1 MQFLPGLKFLGLKK
15 KERKE
20 MLSIST
26 AWNYKPEGQLE
37 NMLKEIK
44 AVGLNTI
51 ELGYR
56 LTVKDLKELIPL
68 LKEMK
73 MQVSSVHNFC
83 PLPDDA
89 PSPRHPSNY
98 YRLSAVEN
106 EERQEAVVWTKKAI
120 DTACL
125 TNCFV
130 VVIHAGAVELNND
143 PTEIL
148 RAYKAGHQTPTEFIR
163 MRDEILQERE
173 KNKGHFF
180 EAIIKS
186 LDEITAYARQKRI
199 MLGLETR
206 YYPTEIP
213 NFEEIEYLLKR
224 YDPSVMG
231 YWHDVG
237 HAEVNVRL
245 GIVESH
251 QDYFD
256 RYAKRLIGM
265 HIHGVQGLKDHQ
277 APFAGDFDLK
287 PILPYLKKEV
297 IRVIESHSY
306 ASPKEIQDAVKKL
319 NG

>member
-1 MQFLPGLKFLGLKK
+1 MI
-15 KERKE
+15 
-20 MLSIST
+20 SIST
-26 AWNYKPEGQLE
+26 AWNYKAEGQLE

-106 EERQEAVVWTKKAI
+106 EERQKAVVWTKKAI
-120 DTACL
+120 DTAHRV
-125 TNCFV
+125 NCSV
-130 VVIHAGAVELNND
+130 VVIHAGTVELSND
-143 PTEIL
+143 PTAML
-148 RAYKAGHQTPTEFIR
+148 RAYKTGQQAPTEFIR

-173 KNKGHFF
+173 KNKGPFLKSMV
-180 EAIIKS
+180 KS
-186 LDEITAYARQKRI
+186 LDEITVYAREKKI
-199 MLGLETR
+199 TIGLETR

-213 NFEEIEYLLKR
+213 NFAEIGYLLKR
-224 YDPSVMG
+224 YDASVMG

-245 GIVESH
+245 GVVKAH

-256 RYAKRLIGM
+256 RYAHRLIGM

-277 APFAGDFDLK
+277 APFAGDFDLN

-297 IRVIESHSY
+297 IRVIESHSS
-306 ASPKEIQDAVKKL
+306 ASAEAIQEAVKRLEK
-319 NG
+319 